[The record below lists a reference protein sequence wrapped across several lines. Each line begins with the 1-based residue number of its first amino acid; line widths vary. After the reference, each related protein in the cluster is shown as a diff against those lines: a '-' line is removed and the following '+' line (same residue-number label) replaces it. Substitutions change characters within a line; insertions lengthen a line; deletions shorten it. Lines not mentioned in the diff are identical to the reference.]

1 MFMLSETLC
10 VYIDSSV
17 AISSLAFGGLKGESF
32 KK

>member
-10 VYIDSSV
+10 VYIDSIV
-17 AISSLAFGGLKGESF
+17 AIISLASGGLKGESF